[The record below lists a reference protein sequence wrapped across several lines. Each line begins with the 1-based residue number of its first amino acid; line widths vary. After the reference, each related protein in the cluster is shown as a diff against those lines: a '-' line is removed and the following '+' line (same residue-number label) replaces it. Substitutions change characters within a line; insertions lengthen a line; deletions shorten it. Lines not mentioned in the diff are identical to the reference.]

1 MSQIVKTLVD
11 LVPRDGSAATN
22 ATKPLPANLHG
33 VLGDW
38 AVVGYG
44 INVCSIVLSV
54 IVILATI
61 VLVFRNRS
69 LIARPS
75 MRISTSIAA
84 CDVIYSVCQMFIF
97 NNDYMTKLSET
108 RLRVMLW
115 IMSGS
120 SVSFVFLSSC
130 MGIQLLLTV
139 LTRNSHWATVIQP
152 YYEVS
157 SFFLAFL
164 ITHPYLY
171 IFEAV
176 MWIPSAQVYYLKDAD
191 VSTSRRNLWL
201 IQWMWIFMGIVF
213 LFFVAV
219 FTYLKMSQVWRE
231 ASATH
236 GAPEK
241 LDLLDTATLNALSEE
256 RKKYIRS
263 VTLRVTCYP
272 IIPILTQT
280 LLVVGN
286 LLAAPPYWLFVLSNV
301 LPSTQGTLNFI
312 VYCMNPALDVYRKSL
327 MTRLRGTRKKREEN
341 FGKLSDTESTR
352 HLPSPSLPSSAYSAQ
367 KDDYAYV

>member
-1 MSQIVKTLVD
+1 MLLNLVD
-11 LVPRDGSAATN
+11 IAPREGSAATN
-22 ATKPLPANLHG
+22 GTKAPPANLHG

-44 INVCSIVLSV
+44 INICSIVLST

-61 VLVFRNRS
+61 ILVFRNRS

-84 CDVIYSVCQMFIF
+84 CDLVYSVCQMFIF
-97 NNDYMTKLSET
+97 DNNYMKQLSEV

-139 LTRNSHWATVIQP
+139 LTRNSHWAAVIQP
-152 YYEVS
+152 YYEIT

-171 IFEAV
+171 VFKAV
-176 MWIPSAQVYYLKDAD
+176 MWIPSAQLFYLKDEVD
-191 VSTSRRNLWL
+191 ISRRNIWL
-201 IQWMWIFMGIVF
+201 IQWMWIFTGIVF
-213 LFFVAV
+213 LFFVAI

-280 LLVVGN
+280 LMVVGN

-327 MTRLRGTRKKREEN
+327 ITRLRGTRKKKEEK
-341 FGKLSDTESTR
+341 FGRLSDTESTR

-367 KDDYAYV
+367 KDDYTYV

>member
-1 MSQIVKTLVD
+1 MNQIVLSIVD
-11 LVPRDGSAATN
+11 VVPREGSAPVN
-22 ATKPLPANLHG
+22 GTKPPPANLHG

-44 INVCSIVLSV
+44 INICSIVLSAV
-54 IVILATI
+54 VILTTI
-61 VLVFRNRS
+61 ILVFKNRS

-75 MRISTSIAA
+75 IRISTSIAV
-84 CDVIYSVCQMFIF
+84 CDMVYSVCQMFVF
-97 NNDYMTKLSET
+97 NNDYMKQLTEV

-115 IMSGS
+115 IMSGA
-120 SVSFVFLSSC
+120 SVSFVFLSTC

-139 LTRNSHWATVIQP
+139 LTRKSHWAGVIQP
-152 YYEVS
+152 YYEVT

-164 ITHPYLY
+164 VTHPYLY
-171 IFEAV
+171 IAKAV
-176 MWIPSAQVYYLKDAD
+176 MWIPSAQVFYLKDE
-191 VSTSRRNLWL
+191 VENSRRNIWL
-201 IQWMWIFMGIVF
+201 IQWMWIFTGIVF
-213 LFFVAV
+213 LFFVAI

-272 IIPILTQT
+272 IIPIITQT

-301 LPSTQGTLNFI
+301 LPSTQGTLNFF

-327 MTRLRGTRKKREEN
+327 ITRLRGTRKKKVEKFDR
-341 FGKLSDTESTR
+341 LSDSESTR
-352 HLPSPSLPSSAYSAQ
+352 HLPSPSLPSSAFSAQ
-367 KDDYAYV
+367 KDDYTYV